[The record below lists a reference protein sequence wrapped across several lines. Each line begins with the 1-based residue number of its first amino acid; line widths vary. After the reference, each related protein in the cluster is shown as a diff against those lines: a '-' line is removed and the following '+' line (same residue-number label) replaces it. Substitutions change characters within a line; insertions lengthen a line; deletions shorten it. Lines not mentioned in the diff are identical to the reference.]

1 MLGIESLFVQ
11 LPRYKERPPMLDDEA
26 VKKLEKLA
34 YERGKRETKAILS
47 AEYEA
52 KLESARE
59 RAYRKGYRE
68 AEKAVRDK
76 AFKEG
81 RKFAEK
87 QLKAHYERE
96 KTIAFS
102 KGADAGESETKKV
115 LKSRYLPAY
124 EADEKIAYHAKI
136 DFVEDNF
143 TQRIQ
148 TLKPGQ
154 QLCYALR
161 NGLGFRGTSA
171 AHKRHSIALRFHE
184 RNEVVLFVRPI
195 QSVEINDEAREGR
208 FETQYEYCLR
218 KL

>member
-1 MLGIESLFVQ
+1 
-11 LPRYKERPPMLDDEA
+11 MLDDEA

-34 YERGKRETKAILS
+34 YERGKRETKAILA

-52 KLESARE
+52 KLQNTRE

-124 EADEKIAYHAKI
+124 EADEKTAYHAKI
-136 DFVEDNF
+136 EFVEEDLIK
-143 TQRIQ
+143 RIQ

-161 NGLGFRGTSA
+161 NGLGFRGGTSSA
-171 AHKRHSIALRFHE
+171 NKRHSIALKFHA
-184 RNEVVLFVRPI
+184 RNEVVLFVRPV
-195 QSVEINDEAREGR
+195 QSVEINDETKEGR

>member
-1 MLGIESLFVQ
+1 
-11 LPRYKERPPMLDDEA
+11 MLDDEA

-34 YERGKRETKAILS
+34 YERGKRETKANLA
-47 AEYEA
+47 AEYES
-52 KLESARE
+52 KLEYTRE

-68 AEKAVRDK
+68 AEKSVRDK

-124 EADEKIAYHAKI
+124 EADEKTAYHAKI
-136 DFVEDNF
+136 EFVEENL
-143 TQRIQ
+143 TERIQ
-148 TLKPGQ
+148 ALKPGQ
-154 QLCYALR
+154 QLCYAVR

-171 AHKRHSIALRFHE
+171 ADKRHSIALRFHE
-184 RNEVVLFVRPI
+184 RNEVVLFVRPV
-195 QSVEINDEAREGR
+195 QTVEINDEAKEGR